1 MTGLFKRMGSFP
13 LKKEASWVPAG
24 GGGADMRPFRKG
36 RIARPAR
43 GRAEDGFRKFHPTP

>member
-24 GGGADMRPFRKG
+24 GGGADMRPFSERTDCPACPREG
-36 RIARPAR
+36 GSRI
-43 GRAEDGFRKFHPTP
+43 